1 MVAGAAQAAARRRE
15 RSADTVVEW
24 RSRILSG
31 VANPLRSP
39 WSNEPRAYAL
49 RAEVF
54 TTDAEYRESVD
65 RWRVTR
71 RQHKS
76 SLFGKY
82 GG

>member
-1 MVAGAAQAAARRRE
+1 
-15 RSADTVVEW
+15 
-24 RSRILSG
+24 
-31 VANPLRSP
+31 
-39 WSNEPRAYAL
+39 L